1 MSLYLK
7 RDTRCGEL
15 TRRDVGRTVVLTGW
29 ARRRRDHGSLIFVDL
44 RDRSGICQVV
54 FRPEVSPS
62 AHAGAKE
69 IRVEYVLALEGE
81 VVARAAENVNAAL
94 PTGEVEVVVSRL
106 EILNRCEPVP
116 FQLDEADAVSEELR
130 LKYRFLDLRRDPLQ
144 RRLALRHR
152 VALCV
157 RNYLDAHGF
166 LELETPMLTRATP
179 EGARDY
185 LVPSRVHPG
194 SFYALPQSPQLF
206 KQIFMVAGFERYF
219 QIVRC
224 FRDED
229 LRADRQPEFTQID
242 IEASFIAP
250 SFIFETVE
258 GMMREVFHTTDLPFP
273 PSVPR
278 MTYREAMD
286 LYGSDAPDARYDL
299 RLVDLTE
306 KVRGGPHRIFAE
318 TADAGGRVR
327 GLAVPGGARYSRR
340 ELDELEEQ
348 ARRLGA
354 GGLAWMKRTETG
366 LAGPAAKGLAESAPS
381 IAEALG
387 LERDGLAL
395 LVAGKTDP
403 SARVLGEI
411 RKEIARRERL
421 DLGGKWALLWVT
433 DFPLFEVRPEDGR
446 LVACHH
452 PFTSPR
458 PDDAGRIESDP
469 LSVRAQAYD
478 LVLNG
483 WELGGGSVRIHEESL
498 QRRIFAALKLTPEES
513 EEKFGFFLTALRYG
527 APPHGGI
534 ALGLDRTVALLT
546 GTTSIRDVIAFPKT
560 TSATC
565 LMTGSP
571 GRVDPDQLED
581 LHIRPIPPDVP

>member
-1 MSLYLK
+1 MSLFLK

-44 RDRSGICQVV
+44 RDRSGLCQVV
-54 FRPEVSPS
+54 FRPEVSS
-62 AHAGAKE
+62 AAHAGAKE
-69 IRVEYVLALEGE
+69 IRSEFVLALEGE
-81 VVARAAENVNAAL
+81 VVARAAENVNPAL
-94 PTGEVEVVVSRL
+94 ETGEVEVVVSRL
-106 EILNRCEPVP
+106 EILNRSDPVP
-116 FQLDEADAVSEELR
+116 FQLDEADSVSEELR

-144 RRLALRHR
+144 KRLALRHR
-152 VALCV
+152 IALGV

-206 KQIFMVAGFERYF
+206 KQIFMVAGYERYF

-242 IEASFIAP
+242 IEASFIEP
-250 SFIFETVE
+250 SFIFETIE
-258 GMMREVFHTTDLPFP
+258 GMMREVFHVAGHPFP
-273 PSVPR
+273 ATVPR
-278 MTYREAMD
+278 ITYREAMD

-299 RLVDLTE
+299 RLVDITE
-306 KVRGGPHRIFAE
+306 SVRKSSYRVFAS
-318 TADAGGRVR
+318 TAAGGGRVR

-340 ELDELEEQ
+340 EVDELEEL
-348 ARRLGA
+348 AKKLGA
-354 GGLAWMKRTETG
+354 GGLAWMKRTG
-366 LAGPAAKGLAESAPS
+366 GALSGPAAKALGESAS
-381 IAEALG
+381 SVGEALG
-387 LERDGLAL
+387 LEEDGLAL
-395 LVAGKTDP
+395 IVAGAVDP
-403 SARVLGEI
+403 GARVLGEV
-411 RKEIARRERL
+411 RKEIARREKL
-421 DLGGKWALLWVT
+421 DKKDKWALMWVT

-446 LVACHH
+446 LVSCHH
-452 PFTSPR
+452 PFTSPH
-458 PDDAGRIESDP
+458 PEDASRIESDP
-469 LSVRAQAYD
+469 LSIRAQAYD

-513 EEKFGFFLTALRYG
+513 EEKFGFFLSALRYG

-534 ALGLDRTVALLT
+534 ALGLDRIVALLT

-571 GRVDPDQLED
+571 GRVDPGQLEE
-581 LHIRPIPPDVP
+581 LHIRTVPPEPD